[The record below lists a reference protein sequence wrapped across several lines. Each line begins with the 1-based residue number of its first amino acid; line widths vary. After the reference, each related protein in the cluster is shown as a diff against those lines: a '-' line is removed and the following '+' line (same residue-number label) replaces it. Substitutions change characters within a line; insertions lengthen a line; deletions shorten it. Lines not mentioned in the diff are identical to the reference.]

1 MSNKEEA
8 FEEIKK
14 KTVKEIDFTENF
26 LIPRFGMGII
36 QHLVYDFVLCNEDKK
51 LFLEKIKNKKLEE
64 LYVNSGILTD
74 SDTDLTNFIKY
85 SLEIYQKSILISIVA
100 VDKFNS
106 YKLID
111 NTILNYVNK
120 KCIHH
125 DLITNNGKDIWYRK
139 DVFKNKK
146 VLFIS
151 SHAETM
157 KSQWESGNV
166 IKGYQDKNEN
176 FPNTKFIFCE
186 MILNTGIKDKDK
198 LDNWKLIME
207 KMKNKINK
215 IDFDIALIS
224 AGGYANLL
232 CDYIYT
238 DLKKSAC
245 NKGGNMQIL
254 FCIKGQRWDV
264 RDDVSK
270 LYNQYWIRHTPKYP
284 ELYNIENGCYW

>member
-1 MSNKEEA
+1 
-8 FEEIKK
+8 
-14 KTVKEIDFTENF
+14 
-26 LIPRFGMGII
+26 MGII
-36 QHLVYDFVLCNEDKK
+36 QHLVYDFVLCNGDKK
-51 LFLEKIKNKKLEE
+51 LFLEKIKNKKLVN

-74 SDTDLTNFIKY
+74 SDTDLINFIKY
-85 SLEIYQKSILISIVA
+85 SLEIYQKSTLISIVA

-106 YKLID
+106 FRLID

-125 DLITNNGKDIWYRK
+125 TLTTDNGKDIWFRK

-198 LDNWKLIME
+198 LDNWKLVME

-238 DLKKSAC
+238 DLKKSAS
-245 NKGGNMQIL
+245 NRGGDMQIL
-254 FCIKGQRWDV
+254 FCIKGQRWDK
-264 RDDVSK
+264 RDDFTK
-270 LYNQYWIRHTPKYP
+270 LYNQYWTYHKPQYE
-284 ELYNIENGCYW
+284 ELLNVEGACYW